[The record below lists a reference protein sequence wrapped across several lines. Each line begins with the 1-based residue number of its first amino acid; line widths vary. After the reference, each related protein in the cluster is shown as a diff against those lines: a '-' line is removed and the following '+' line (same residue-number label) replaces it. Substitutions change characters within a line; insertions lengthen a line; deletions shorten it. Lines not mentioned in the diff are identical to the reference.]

1 MEDKYFGLVNTV
13 VGGLI
18 GLIVGFFTSWYQNR
32 FEAKRDQRSFERS
45 KLEKIK
51 SEEINN
57 CIELKEDI
65 RLWMR
70 SWIQI
75 VDFDNQSLKE
85 QGKLTRIPENLN
97 QDFFELGISI
107 NALAAKIL
115 DDEVREMVKNLKSRN
130 AEVMAKVIVTED
142 IKKKLS
148 INASAFIELTQ
159 LANAAGEL
167 IDAYQRKLIQ
177 Q

>member
-1 MEDKYFGLVNTV
+1 MEDQYFGLVNTV

-32 FEAKRDQRSFERS
+32 FEVKRDQISFERS

-57 CIELKEDI
+57 CIELKENI

-70 SWIQI
+70 SWIKI
-75 VDFDNQSLKE
+75 ADFDNQSLKE
-85 QGKLTRIPENLN
+85 HGKLTRIPDNLN

-107 NALAAKIL
+107 NTLAARVL
-115 DDEVREMVKNLKSRN
+115 DDEVRETVKNLKSRN
-130 AEVMAKVIVTED
+130 AEVMAKVIVTDD
-142 IKKKLS
+142 INKKLS
-148 INASAFIELTQ
+148 INASAFIELTH
-159 LANAAGEL
+159 LATDVGEL